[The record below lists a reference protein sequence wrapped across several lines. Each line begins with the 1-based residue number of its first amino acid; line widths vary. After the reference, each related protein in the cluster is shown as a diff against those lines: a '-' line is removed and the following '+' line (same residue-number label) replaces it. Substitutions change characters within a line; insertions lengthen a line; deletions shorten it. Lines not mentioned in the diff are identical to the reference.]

1 MVKNMKKVT
10 AIIIAAL
17 LLTACSND
25 SEEVKGVRAS
35 FEVRASAPWF
45 IEAPHTNHFT
55 RSWTP
60 PTGYYSYEAIS
71 GQFEGHQS
79 MEKTSIEAFF
89 TQNNVTPQ
97 QGTFFYNEWSHS
109 WKLSLEI
116 KQTGD
121 YCLYGFLPKD
131 EATSS
136 SIVPNVSYSNGAVMT
151 LSGLST
157 VTPADICFIAG
168 AKEGTDAETVEGLNT
183 GKFVVN
189 TKATGGENHNY
200 IFLLFD
206 HLYAAMLLR
215 YTVDASYDNLR
226 TIKLRKIELK
236 ALPDNDGNP
245 VKAKQDAVITLQANN
260 TGASPLVGEV
270 VFTPDN
276 NSADA
281 ELEPMYEGEVTL
293 DTSVPVNFMGSFIP
307 GSTAYFKVR
316 TTYDVYD
323 KKGTLLRE
331 GSEAENTIAL
341 RDLFEMSNVERG
353 HMYSITFKVQP
364 TYYYVLSGYDLNTP
378 TMEIE

>member
-1 MVKNMKKVT
+1 M
-10 AIIIAAL
+10 IIAAL
-17 LLTACSND
+17 LAACSKD
-25 SEEVKGVRAS
+25 SEEERGQRVL
-35 FEVRASAPWF
+35 FEARASAPWF
-45 IEAPHTNHFT
+45 MEAPHVEGTT
-55 RSWTP
+55 RSWSP
-60 PTGYYSYEAIS
+60 PTGYYSYEAIND
-71 GQFEGHQS
+71 QFEGHES
-79 MEKTSIEAFF
+79 MENTSIETFF
-89 TQNNVTPQ
+89 TKDGEDPQ
-97 QGTFFYNEWSHS
+97 QGTFFYDEWNSC
-109 WKLSLEI
+109 WKLSIEI
-116 KQTGD
+116 ETTGD

-136 SIVPNVSYSNGAVMT
+136 SIAPNGNYSNGAVMT
-151 LSGLST
+151 LRGMST

-168 AKEGTDAETVEGLNT
+168 AKEGTDAETDNGLET

-189 TKATGGENHNY
+189 TKATSGENHNY

-206 HLYAAMLLR
+206 HLYAAMRLR

-236 ALPDNDGNP
+236 ALPDVNGIP
-245 VKAKQDAVITLQANN
+245 VKAKQDAVITLQTNN
-260 TGASPLVGEV
+260 TGASPVVGNV

-276 NSADA
+276 SSADA

-293 DTSVPVNFMGSFIP
+293 NTSTPVNFMGSFIP
-307 GSTAYFKVR
+307 GSTNYFKVR

-323 KKGTLLRE
+323 KKGNLLRE

-341 RDLFEMSNVERG
+341 RDLFEMPNVERG

-378 TMEIE
+378 TMVIN